1 MGTFSKLCRPVAT
14 HFTADT
20 QRAGLRR
27 STLTIAQLVIIAGLV
42 LAAPAS
48 AARPQPQQFRTIGNL
63 TGPTTASGTW
73 TATGLVEATG
83 TYTETFRVAGETI
96 HAEKV
101 LVSAS
106 GTIVI
111 RTQALLVSLDA
122 CTVTFGA
129 GSWRISDATGA
140 YAGVK
145 GGGTPQGTC
154 TSRANVC
161 TGSIDVVHAGAA
173 QDYSSS
179 GT

>member
-1 MGTFSKLCRPVAT
+1 MGTFARMSGPVVAQ
-14 HFTADT
+14 FTAAT
-20 QRAGLRR
+20 QRAGPRA
-27 STLTIAQLVIIAGLV
+27 STLAIAQLMVVAALV
-42 LAAPAS
+42 LPAPVAATQ
-48 AARPQPQQFRTIGNL
+48 PQPQQFRTIGNL

-73 TATGLVEATG
+73 TGTGLVEATG
-83 TYTETFRVAGETI
+83 TYTETFRLAGETI

-111 RTQALLVSLDA
+111 RTQARLVFLDA

-140 YAGVK
+140 YAGLN
-145 GGGTPQGTC
+145 GGGTPQGTSM
-154 TSRANVC
+154 SRANVC

-173 QDYSSS
+173 QD
-179 GT
+179 

>member
-1 MGTFSKLCRPVAT
+1 MGTFSKMCGPVVA
-14 HFTADT
+14 HFTAAT
-20 QRAGLRR
+20 QRAGPRG
-27 STLTIAQLVIIAGLV
+27 STLTIAQLMVIAALV
-42 LAAPAS
+42 LAAPS
-48 AARPQPQQFRTIGNL
+48 AAAQPQTQQFRTIGNL

-83 TYTETFRVAGETI
+83 TYTETFRLAGETI

-101 LVSAS
+101 LMSAS

-111 RTQALLVSLDA
+111 RTQALLVSLDS

-129 GSWRISDATGA
+129 GSWQIADATGA
-140 YAGVK
+140 YAGLK
-145 GGGTPQGTC
+145 GGGTPQGTS

-173 QDYSSS
+173 QD
-179 GT
+179 

>member
-1 MGTFSKLCRPVAT
+1 MGTLFKMCGAVVAR
-14 HFTADT
+14 FTTAP
-20 QRAGLRR
+20 QRAGSRR
-27 STLTIAQLVIIAGLV
+27 STLTIAQLMVLAALV
-42 LAAPAS
+42 LAVPAAAAPA
-48 AARPQPQQFRTIGNL
+48 QPQQFRTIGNL

-73 TATGLVEATG
+73 TGTGLVETTG
-83 TYTETFRVAGETI
+83 SYTETFRLAGETI

-101 LVSAS
+101 LVSAG

-111 RTQALLVSLDA
+111 RTQALLVFLDE

-140 YAGVK
+140 YAGLR
-145 GGGTPQGTC
+145 GGGTPQGTS

-173 QDYSSS
+173 QD
-179 GT
+179 

>member
-1 MGTFSKLCRPVAT
+1 MGTFAKMCGLVVAQ
-14 HFTADT
+14 FTAAT
-20 QRAGLRR
+20 QRAGPRG
-27 STLTIAQLVIIAGLV
+27 STLAIAQLMVVAALV
-42 LAAPAS
+42 LPAPVAATQ
-48 AARPQPQQFRTIGNL
+48 PQPQQFRTIGNL

-73 TATGLVEATG
+73 TGTGLVEATG
-83 TYTETFRVAGETI
+83 TYTETFRLAGETI

-111 RTQALLVSLDA
+111 RTQALLVFLDA

-140 YAGVK
+140 YAGLN
-145 GGGTPQGTC
+145 GGGTPQGTS

-173 QDYSSS
+173 QD
-179 GT
+179 